1 MAAIFQTFFNA
12 FSWLKMYK
20 FRLRLHWDVPT
31 RPFNTIRALNEIM
44 AWRRPGD
51 KPYLNQWWIVCWCIY
66 ASFTLNELKFLCDAV
81 NLPSRNSASHMAEW
95 SHLHKNSR
103 REWSV
108 NLHIYYRPLPE
119 LLMGSV
125 HKRLI
130 MQVANV
136 MQYMIQWNLSRTTT

>member
-1 MAAIFQTFFNA
+1 MAAIFQTFLNA
-12 FSWLKMYK
+12 FSWMKMHK
-20 FRLRLHWDVPT
+20 CRLRFHWCVPNC
-31 RPFNTIRALNEIM
+31 PINTIGALVEIT

-51 KPYLNQWWIVCWCIY
+51 KPLSQPMMVSLLMHICVIQPQWV
-66 ASFTLNELKFLCDAV
+66 KFLCDAV
-81 NLPSRNSASHMAEW
+81 SLPSRNTASHMAEW
-95 SHLHKNSR
+95 RHLHKNSR

-136 MQYMIQWNLSRTTT
+136 MQYMIQWNLSRMTS